1 MNIGHFLT
9 KAAYLYPTHPAWIED
24 NISIPYKTAEKRVN
38 KLGNALL
45 NLTTTNND
53 LVAMLLPNCHQA
65 IETILAPISV
75 GMAVVPLNTRLH
87 HNEHQYM
94 INHSNASILIYSDR
108 FVDHIDKI
116 RKSLPSVKHFVCVGE
131 TTKNDIAYEQLISST
146 PYKNLPEQVQSEDL
160 AWLFYTSGTTGKPKG
175 AMLSHR
181 NLIAMANSYLSDV
194 NPVKQKDVL
203 LHAAPITHGSGLII
217 FHHIVRGASHT
228 FPSNSSFIPKEI
240 FKNIQDNKVTTMFLA
255 PTMINMLMSSKE
267 ISTYDISS
275 LHTVIYGGGPMYT
288 EHILKAINIF
298 GNIFTQIYGQG
309 EAPMA
314 ITTLPKNEHIT
325 NNNPLLLKRLSS
337 AGTEITGIHVKIL
350 DSNDNELPLGK
361 HGEIVVRGDLVM
373 NGYFNNVE
381 ATSQTL
387 RNGWLHTGDI
397 GYLDTNR
404 YLYITDRKNDMI
416 ISGGANVYPRE
427 IEEVIATHP
436 SVAEVAV
443 IGIPDNTWGESVK
456 AFVVPHE
463 KKQLSENEIIEFC
476 LTHLA
481 SYKKP
486 KSVEI
491 LSLLPKNAYGK
502 IEKQTLRQPYW
513 KNLERNV

>member
-9 KAAYLYPTHPAWIED
+9 KSAYLYPTHPAWIEE
-24 NISIPYKTAEKRVN
+24 NFSIPYKTAEERVN
-38 KLGNALL
+38 KLGNGLL
-45 NLTTTNND
+45 NLATTNND
-53 LVAMLLPNCHQA
+53 LVAMLLPNSHQA
-65 IETILAPISV
+65 IETILAPMSV

-108 FVDHIDKI
+108 FADHIEKI
-116 RKSLPSVKHFVCVGE
+116 RDSLPSVKHFICVGK
-131 TTKNDIAYEQLISST
+131 TTENDIPYEQLISST
-146 PYKNLPEQVQSEDL
+146 SYKNLPEHVQSEDL

-194 NPVKQKDVL
+194 NPVKHKDVL
-203 LHAAPITHGSGLII
+203 LHAAPISHGSGLII
-217 FHHIVRGASHT
+217 FHHIARGASHT
-228 FPSNSSFIPKEI
+228 FPTSSSFIPNEI
-240 FKNIQDNKVTTMFLA
+240 FKNIQHNKVTTMFLA
-255 PTMINMLMSSKE
+255 PTMVNMLISSKE
-267 ISTYDISS
+267 ISKYDISS
-275 LHTVIYGGGPMYT
+275 LHTIIYGGGPMYT
-288 EHILKAINIF
+288 EHILKAIDVF

-314 ITTLPKNEHIT
+314 ITTLPKDEHIT
-325 NNNPLLLKRLSS
+325 NNDPLLVKRLSS
-337 AGTEITGIHVKIL
+337 AGTEMTGIHVKIV
-350 DSNDNELPLGK
+350 DSNDKELALEE
-361 HGEIVVRGDLVM
+361 HGEITVRGDLVM
-373 NGYFNNVE
+373 KGYLNNSN
-381 ATSQTL
+381 ATAETL

-416 ISGGANVYPRE
+416 ISGGANIYPRE
-427 IEEVIATHP
+427 VEEVIATHP
-436 SVAEVAV
+436 SVAEVSV
-443 IGIPDNTWGESVK
+443 IGIPDRKWGESIK
-456 AFVVPHE
+456 AFVVTHE
-463 KKQLSENEIIEFC
+463 KKQLSEKEIIEFC
-476 LTHLA
+476 LSHLT

-486 KSVEI
+486 KSVEF

-502 IEKQTLRQPYW
+502 IEKQKLRQPYW

>member
-1 MNIGHFLT
+1 
-9 KAAYLYPTHPAWIED
+9 
-24 NISIPYKTAEKRVN
+24 
-38 KLGNALL
+38 
-45 NLTTTNND
+45 
-53 LVAMLLPNCHQA
+53 
-65 IETILAPISV
+65 
-75 GMAVVPLNTRLH
+75 
-87 HNEHQYM
+87 
-94 INHSNASILIYSDR
+94 NHSNASILIYSDR

-314 ITTLPKNEHIT
+314 ITT
-325 NNNPLLLKRLSS
+325 
-337 AGTEITGIHVKIL
+337 
-350 DSNDNELPLGK
+350 
-361 HGEIVVRGDLVM
+361 
-373 NGYFNNVE
+373 
-381 ATSQTL
+381 
-387 RNGWLHTGDI
+387 
-397 GYLDTNR
+397 
-404 YLYITDRKNDMI
+404 
-416 ISGGANVYPRE
+416 
-427 IEEVIATHP
+427 
-436 SVAEVAV
+436 
-443 IGIPDNTWGESVK
+443 
-456 AFVVPHE
+456 
-463 KKQLSENEIIEFC
+463 
-476 LTHLA
+476 
-481 SYKKP
+481 
-486 KSVEI
+486 
-491 LSLLPKNAYGK
+491 
-502 IEKQTLRQPYW
+502 
-513 KNLERNV
+513 

>member
-1 MNIGHFLT
+1 
-9 KAAYLYPTHPAWIED
+9 
-24 NISIPYKTAEKRVN
+24 
-38 KLGNALL
+38 
-45 NLTTTNND
+45 
-53 LVAMLLPNCHQA
+53 
-65 IETILAPISV
+65 
-75 GMAVVPLNTRLH
+75 
-87 HNEHQYM
+87 M
-94 INHSNASILIYSDR
+94 I
-108 FVDHIDKI
+108 
-116 RKSLPSVKHFVCVGE
+116 
-131 TTKNDIAYEQLISST
+131 
-146 PYKNLPEQVQSEDL
+146 
-160 AWLFYTSGTTGKPKG
+160 
-175 AMLSHR
+175 
-181 NLIAMANSYLSDV
+181 
-194 NPVKQKDVL
+194 
-203 LHAAPITHGSGLII
+203 
-217 FHHIVRGASHT
+217 
-228 FPSNSSFIPKEI
+228 
-240 FKNIQDNKVTTMFLA
+240 
-255 PTMINMLMSSKE
+255 
-267 ISTYDISS
+267 
-275 LHTVIYGGGPMYT
+275 
-288 EHILKAINIF
+288 
-298 GNIFTQIYGQG
+298 
-309 EAPMA
+309 
-314 ITTLPKNEHIT
+314 EHIT

>member
-1 MNIGHFLT
+1 
-9 KAAYLYPTHPAWIED
+9 
-24 NISIPYKTAEKRVN
+24 
-38 KLGNALL
+38 
-45 NLTTTNND
+45 
-53 LVAMLLPNCHQA
+53 
-65 IETILAPISV
+65 
-75 GMAVVPLNTRLH
+75 
-87 HNEHQYM
+87 
-94 INHSNASILIYSDR
+94 
-108 FVDHIDKI
+108 
-116 RKSLPSVKHFVCVGE
+116 LPSIKHFICVGE
-131 TTKNDIAYEQLISST
+131 TIKNDIDYEQLISST

-217 FHHIVRGASHT
+217 FHHIVRAASHT
-228 FPSNSSFIPKEI
+228 FPSNSSFIPNEI

-255 PTMINMLMSSKE
+255 PTMINMLVSSKE
-267 ISTYDISS
+267 ISKYDVSS

-288 EHILKAINIF
+288 EHILKAIDIF

-325 NNNPLLLKRLSS
+325 NNDPLLLKRLSS
-337 AGTEITGIHVKIL
+337 AGTEITGIHVKII

-373 NGYFNNVE
+373 NGYFNNKE

-416 ISGGANVYPRE
+416 ISGGSNIYPRE

-443 IGIPDNTWGESVK
+443 IGIPDDTWGESVK
-456 AFVVPHE
+456 AFVVSHE
-463 KKQLSENEIIEFC
+463 KKQLSEKEIIEFC
-476 LTHLA
+476 LIHLA

-491 LSLLPKNAYGK
+491 LSSLPQNAYGK